1 MRNWRVVLATALIM
15 GLAAAPLAGQVYAE
29 EAGDSSAETPHTTDH
44 PHAHKGMK
52 KKAKIESESKKAD
65 AAAKEGT
72 GEPQPD
78 SHGVHGSS
86 FDDIEGSH

>member
-1 MRNWRVVLATALIM
+1 MRNWRVVLAMALIL

-29 EAGDSSAETPHTTDH
+29 EAGESKSGTPHVGDH
-44 PHAHKGMK
+44 PHAHKGTK
-52 KKAKIESESKKAD
+52 KDTQAKSETKKANATAE
-65 AAAKEGT
+65 EGT
-72 GEPQPD
+72 GEHQPD